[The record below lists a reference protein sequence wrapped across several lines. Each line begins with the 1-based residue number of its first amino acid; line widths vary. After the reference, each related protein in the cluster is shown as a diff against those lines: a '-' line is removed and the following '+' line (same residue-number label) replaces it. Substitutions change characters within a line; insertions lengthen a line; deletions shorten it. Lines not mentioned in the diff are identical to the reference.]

1 MLCMSTRGSVVVKIH
16 SNVIET
22 HNISAAAK
30 EAGVGLARNSL
41 AGSRSYRRAFDVILT
56 GSARHKV
63 MHNPHIVAATY
74 DEWGWFIS
82 YLYDIDTDAKIG
94 PYKHSADFAEKTEWK
109 FDTDA

>member
-1 MLCMSTRGSVVVKIH
+1 MKIH
-16 SNVIET
+16 SNVIDS
-22 HNISAAAK
+22 HHIIRAAA
-30 EAGVGLARNSL
+30 ATGVRFGRFGES
-41 AGSRSYRRAFDVILT
+41 GSRSYKRAFDVILT
-56 GSARHKV
+56 GSSRHKV

-82 YLYDIDTDAKIG
+82 RLYDIDTDAKIG